1 MIALRIVLLLGLV
14 VHKLVWEVM
23 KRRERSVQTGREGA
37 ALQGHKK
44 PPGLNLKSALKLGK
58 SVFLVFLIIQTMFLD
73 LLPIS
78 DNPTAIRALGL
89 IIYTI
94 GLTTAI
100 TGRIQL
106 GNNWVDLEDFTVLP
120 DQKLV
125 NSGIYKY
132 IRHPIYIGDAL
143 LIIGLELALNSWLV
157 VIGFALLPVIY
168 KQALDEEAIL
178 TQAFPEYRVY
188 KQHTKMFVPYL
199 V

>member
-1 MIALRIVLLLGLV
+1 MIALRIILLLGLV

-23 KRRERSVQTGREGA
+23 KRRESN
-37 ALQGHKK
+37 ALAIGENAEQMGQKK
-44 PPGLNLKSALKLGK
+44 PLGLNLKSAVKLGK

-73 LLPIS
+73 LFPIS
-78 DNPTAIRALGL
+78 DNSTTIRVVGL
-89 IIYTI
+89 IIYMV

-120 DQKLV
+120 AQKLV

-157 VIGFALLPVIY
+157 VLGFALLPVIY

-178 TQAFPEYRVY
+178 TQAFPEYREY
-188 KQHTKMFVPYL
+188 KQHTKMFVPFL